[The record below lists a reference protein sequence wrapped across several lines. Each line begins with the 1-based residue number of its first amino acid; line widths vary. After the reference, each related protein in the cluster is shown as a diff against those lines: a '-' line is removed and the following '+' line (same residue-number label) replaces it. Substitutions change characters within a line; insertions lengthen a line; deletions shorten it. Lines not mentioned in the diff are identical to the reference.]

1 MHPDFPADLHY
12 RIDPRVRDGIILSIG
27 DLRPQAAEI
36 EIAIAA
42 ALDYEQRHRAEA
54 LAVLTSDERHE
65 DISEVAKIERMTAD
79 MIDRLEAFR
88 TRLRDPS
95 DTQDIAFDPGFS
107 SRIFGT
113 MRRRAAA
120 MQGGTD
126 KS

>member
-1 MHPDFPADLHY
+1 MHPDFPADLHN

-36 EIAIAA
+36 EIAS

-54 LAVLTSDERHE
+54 LAVLASDERHE
-65 DISEVAKIERMTAD
+65 DISEVAMIERMTAD

-113 MRRRAAA
+113 TRRRAAA
-120 MQGGTD
+120 MQGGAS